1 MDLKLKIFNE
11 LAGLELRD
19 DLLCTWQAASD
30 SDAYFYEI
38 ADKLE
43 DSDSEVQRLLVD
55 ALRNTYSAC
64 ISEVFD
70 AGVLYGMVVAREL
83 ERMKAEPV
91 KMLEEYT
98 KYWPSAR
105 ESYPV
110 KEKPSDRV
118 GALKSESNAKFNN

>member
-1 MDLKLKIFNE
+1 MKLNIELFNE
-11 LAGLELRD
+11 LSCLDMRD
-19 DLLCTWQAASD
+19 DLLCALRDASD
-30 SDAYFYEI
+30 SDKYFYEVL
-38 ADKLE
+38 DELE
-43 DSDSEVQRLLVD
+43 TSGNELLVD
-55 ALRNTYSAC
+55 SLRNTYGGCMGEA
-64 ISEVFD
+64 FD
-70 AGVLYGMVVAREL
+70 AGILYGMVIAREL
-83 ERMKAEPV
+83 EKMKEEPV